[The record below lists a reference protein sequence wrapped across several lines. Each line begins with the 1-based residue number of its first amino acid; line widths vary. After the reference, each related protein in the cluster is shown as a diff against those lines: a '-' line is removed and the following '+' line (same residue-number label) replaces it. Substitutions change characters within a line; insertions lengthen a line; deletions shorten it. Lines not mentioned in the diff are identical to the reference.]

1 MMRLGLVADI
11 HGNIDA
17 LRLALASLADDVD
30 EVLVAGDAFSDHR
43 FSNDVVAEIRASGA
57 HYIIGNHELAL
68 LGPAGVN
75 ARSSRRV
82 DTDHLEF
89 VAGRPLQL
97 RTRFG
102 SKTLLMVH
110 GSPWEPYGDYLMP
123 GNPKFQRCDELEA
136 DFVVTGHTHTAFT
149 ARFRR
154 TLVINPG
161 SLGKSD
167 DPARR
172 MTVTFAVLDTA
183 SDEVVLHELPNPLLT
198 PGSIV
203 G

>member
-1 MMRLGLVADI
+1 MRLGLVADI

-17 LRLALASLADDVD
+17 LRLALAALADDVD

-43 FSNDVVAEIRASGA
+43 FSNDVIAEIRASGA
-57 HYIIGNHELAL
+57 RYILGNHELAL

-75 ARSSRRV
+75 ARTSKRV
-82 DTDHLEF
+82 DADHLEF
-89 VAGRPLQL
+89 VAAQPLQL
-97 RTRFG
+97 RTTCG

-123 GNPKFQRCDELEA
+123 SNPKFQRCDELDA
-136 DFVVTGHTHTAFT
+136 DFVITGHTHTAFT
-149 ARFRR
+149 ARFGRA
-154 TLVINPG
+154 LVVNPG

-172 MTVTFAVLDTA
+172 TTVTFGVLDTD
-183 SDEVVLHELPNPLLT
+183 SDEVTLHELPNPLLS
-198 PGSIV
+198 PGGIV
-203 G
+203 V